1 MRRAL
6 LPAIALAAGLGLA
19 CKNNQSAAPPQAAMM
34 PPTPVALATA
44 SLAPI
49 ADATE
54 YVGTLKSL
62 QSTTVQP
69 QVDGR
74 ITQIFV
80 KSGDRVRAGAPI
92 AQIDP
97 QRQQAAVTS
106 QEAERNAR
114 AAAVAFA
121 RQQAE
126 RSRQLL
132 AAGAISRQEAEQ
144 AETALRTAEA
154 DLQALSAQ
162 VQQQQVQLRYFT
174 VTAPT
179 AGIVGD
185 VPVRVGNQVTP
196 QTLLTTI
203 DQNDTLE
210 ANVSVPI
217 ERAPQL
223 RVGLPMDIRTSD
235 GAQTVAVTKI
245 AFISPRVDDATQSVL
260 VKSTVPNRGGTLR
273 ASQYIRARI
282 VWNTTNGI
290 AIPVTAV
297 LRVSGQYFAFVAE
310 DAGGKLVAKQRAIK
324 VGPIAGDSYP
334 VIDGLKAGDRIVVSG
349 VQKLAD
355 GAPLQEVSSLKSQ
368 G

>member
-19 CKNNQSAAPPQAAMM
+19 CKNNQSAAAPPQAAM
-34 PPTPVALATA
+34 PPTQVALATV

-80 KSGDRVRAGAPI
+80 KSGDRIRAGAPI

-106 QEAERNAR
+106 QEAERNSR

-154 DLQALSAQ
+154 HLQPLSAQ
-162 VQQQQVQLRYFT
+162 T
-174 VTAPT
+174 PHPH
-179 AGIVGD
+179 
-185 VPVRVGNQVTP
+185 VP
-196 QTLLTTI
+196 
-203 DQNDTLE
+203 
-210 ANVSVPI
+210 
-217 ERAPQL
+217 
-223 RVGLPMDIRTSD
+223 
-235 GAQTVAVTKI
+235 
-245 AFISPRVDDATQSVL
+245 
-260 VKSTVPNRGGTLR
+260 
-273 ASQYIRARI
+273 
-282 VWNTTNGI
+282 
-290 AIPVTAV
+290 
-297 LRVSGQYFAFVAE
+297 
-310 DAGGKLVAKQRAIK
+310 
-324 VGPIAGDSYP
+324 
-334 VIDGLKAGDRIVVSG
+334 
-349 VQKLAD
+349 
-355 GAPLQEVSSLKSQ
+355 
-368 G
+368 